1 MDWTEQGSLLL
12 IRLSFV
18 AIFPVESFHFSDP
31 VSKARNTYSTV
42 FEIDPFLHRHLLF
55 PFFVSVSYPNRSI
68 HLFQASSQSTDIV
81 SISHLSLSSSRII
94 HKVQKSLTKPQPSV
108 RTVRRL
114 LLIMT
119 PGGLATDAWCLSW
132 VCITAFWVVL
142 CSRQTSSLVSS
153 FNCSATSHAFVS
165 PLPMSNLCRGKIVQP
180 FSGGDRL

>member
-31 VSKARNTYSTV
+31 VSKARNIYSTV

-55 PFFVSVSYPNRSI
+55 PFSVSVSYPNRSI
-68 HLFQASSQSTDIV
+68 HFFQASSQSTDIV
-81 SISHLSLSSSRII
+81 SISLLSLSSSRII

-108 RTVRRL
+108 SRL

-132 VCITAFWVVL
+132 VCITAFGWY
-142 CSRQTSSLVSS
+142 
-153 FNCSATSHAFVS
+153 FAHA
-165 PLPMSNLCRGKIVQP
+165 
-180 FSGGDRL
+180 RLLLW